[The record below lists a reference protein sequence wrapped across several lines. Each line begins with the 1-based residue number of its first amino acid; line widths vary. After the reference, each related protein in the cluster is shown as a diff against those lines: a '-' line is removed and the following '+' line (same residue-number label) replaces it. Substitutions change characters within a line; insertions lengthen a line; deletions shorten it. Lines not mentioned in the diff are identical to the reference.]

1 MELKD
6 FIQGA
11 LQQII
16 EGIEACQGN
25 SNSLPAVVNPSGIE
39 YDENLGSYT
48 IINGI
53 VRPVQNV
60 EFEVGLTSSEK
71 EGNKGG
77 ISVFFS
83 GVGIGGQKNNETGN
97 TASTSLKFSVS
108 IAFPAVESQRPIR
121 KSIRVFN
128 SIEDLQG

>member
-16 EGIEACQGN
+16 DGIEACQGDYV
-25 SNSLPAVVNPSGIE
+25 SHGAVVNPSGIK
-39 YDENLGSYT
+39 YDKDFGLYT
-48 IINGI
+48 VIDGI
-53 VRPVQNV
+53 ECPVQNV

-71 EGNKGG
+71 DSAKGG

-83 GVGIGGQKNNETGN
+83 GVGIGGQKSNEMGN
-97 TASTSLKFSVS
+97 TASTSLKFSVP
-108 IAFPAVESQRPIR
+108 IALPAVVSEKPKVKQ
-121 KSIRVFN
+121 KGKGM
-128 SIEDLQG
+128 L